1 MWYFLVGFLILSAQ
15 NDPRAQNIIKKT
27 RKKLKTT
34 EFMTVRFSYSL
45 KNKADKKNTKFQKEG
60 VLKYKPA
67 QNKFHIELGDI
78 AVISDGKNVWQ
89 FLKEEKEVNLSR
101 YNPKETFSLERIFR
115 IYDEDMKVRYDG
127 VEWLSGQKVTK
138 LSLFPIS
145 DTTLY
150 FRVEIWTS
158 EASALPLR
166 MRISNR
172 NGTIVDYILKSYDFR
187 PIAENEFVFDKN
199 QYPDVEI
206 IDLR

>member
-1 MWYFLVGFLILSAQ
+1 MRYLLLGAFFLLAQ

-27 RKKLKTT
+27 RKKLKKT

-45 KNKADKKNTKFQKEG
+45 ENTSDKKNAKLQKEG
-60 VLKYKPA
+60 LLKYKPA

-101 YNPKETFSLERIFR
+101 YNPKESFSLERIFR

-127 VEWLSGQKVTK
+127 VEWLAGQKTNK
-138 LSLFPIS
+138 ITLFPLS

-158 EASALPLR
+158 EASDLPLR

-172 NGTIVDYILKSYDFR
+172 NGTIMDYVLKSYDFR
-187 PIAENEFVFDKN
+187 PIAENEFVFDKERHT
-199 QYPDVEI
+199 DVEI